1 MIQQEI
7 NLNLIPSSEPVV
19 VHCNQYDEGK
29 ARIIAHLYNGSHPY
43 TPGATATVKV
53 QGTKPDNH
61 AFQYWCDISGST
73 VTVDVNVQMTAV
85 AGRTPTQLIVNETS
99 GVTGSFAFYLD
110 VQASTL
116 PPTIDVSETDI
127 PILTEEAQEAAQRAI
142 MAAASAQDS
151 ADDAAAWSSNPPY
164 IGSNDNWF
172 VYDTTTE
179 QFVDTGILARG
190 TNGEDGNKW
199 YTGTAVNGKSATP
212 TAFNTGIAYAN
223 TGDLYLNTTEGAV
236 YHCDTPGDDTT
247 ATWVYDF
254 TLTSGGGGG
263 TITVIDNL
271 NSTSSTDALS
281 ANQGHVLKGLIDG
294 KADNA
299 PTFSQASTR
308 ANIASGE
315 NVSTLFGKI
324 MKWFTDLKDL
334 AFIAKDG
341 ATSTKYLRG
350 DGTWQSFPTIPTVN
364 DATLTIQQNG
374 SNKATFTANSS
385 SNKTANIITD
395 DWVKTGTVSSGS
407 VSFSGVDDTSNYGY
421 EVFVQITAS
430 STNKNPSAQISS
442 ISGTGTSSMS
452 ITYTTDADN
461 GATCKLRRI
470 K

>member
-29 ARIIAHLYNGSHPY
+29 SRIIAHLYNGSQPY
-43 TPGATATVKV
+43 TPGANATVKV

-73 VTVDVNVQMTAV
+73 VTVDVNIQMTAV

-127 PILTEEAQEAAQRAI
+127 PILTEEAQEAARRAAQ
-142 MAAASAQDS
+142 AATSAEDS
-151 ADDAAAWSSNPPY
+151 ADRAASWSSNPPY
-164 IGSNDNWF
+164 IGANFNWY
-172 VYDTTTE
+172 VYDIATG
-179 QFVDTGILARG
+179 QFVDSGILARG
-190 TNGEDGNKW
+190 TDGEDGEDGNKW
-199 YTGTAVNGKSATP
+199 YTGTAVNGKSAIP
-212 TAFNTGIAYAN
+212 TTFNTGIAYAN

-254 TLTSGGGGG
+254 TLTGGGGGG

-281 ANQGHVLKGLIDG
+281 ANQGHVLKGLVDG
-294 KADNA
+294 KASDNQ
-299 PTFSQASTR
+299 TFTQASTR
-308 ANIASGE
+308 ANLASGE
-315 NVSTLFGKI
+315 SLSTIFGKL
-324 MKWFTDLKDL
+324 MKWYADFKAVAFSGSYNDLSDKP
-334 AFIAKDG
+334 AINNG
-341 ATSTKYLRG
+341 
-350 DGTWQSFPTIPTVN
+350 Q
-364 DATLTIQQNG
+364 LTIQQNG
-374 SNKATFTANSS
+374 ANKATFTANSS
-385 SNKTANIITD
+385 SNATANIITD

-430 STNKNPSAQISS
+430 STNKNPSVQVSS

-452 ITYTTDADN
+452 VTYTTDADN